1 MNNIRTS
8 QETAKG
14 NWEQQSV
21 KLKAKFNTLK
31 DSDLTFEIGKK
42 EEMMDQLQ
50 VKLGK
55 TKDEL
60 KAIIETL

>member
-1 MNNIRTS
+1 MNNTRTS

-14 NWEQQSV
+14 NWEQQRI

-31 DSDLTFEIGKK
+31 DSDLTFEVGKK

>member
-1 MNNIRTS
+1 MNNTRTE
-8 QETAKG
+8 QEITKG

-21 KLKAKFNTLK
+21 KLKTKFNTLK
-31 DSDLTFEIGKK
+31 DSDLTFETGKK
-42 EEMMDQLQ
+42 EEMMNQLQ

-60 KAIIETL
+60 KAIIEKL

>member
-14 NWEQQSV
+14 NWEQQRV

-31 DSDLTFEIGKK
+31 DSDLTFEVGKK